1 MFLPLNKHWC
11 MYDVLCISAIAEAVA
26 KWKAEREA
34 RLAGGGGGEKEEEEE
49 EEHIY
54 AVQAEEVRGI

>member
-1 MFLPLNKHWC
+1 
-11 MYDVLCISAIAEAVA
+11 MYVVLCISAIAEAVA

-54 AVQAEEVRGI
+54 AVQAEEVRGT